1 MSTSW
6 ASGHAAFL
14 YVAGSMAFI
23 PTGMGTISK
32 GWMYCIIHVS
42 QSEYVDYVANLELGH
57 MMHGE

>member
-1 MSTSW
+1 
-6 ASGHAAFL
+6 
-14 YVAGSMAFI
+14 MAFI